1 MDFNGF
7 KKKSFR
13 ITPDPTS
20 RCEGNIFNHF
30 KIFNSFLVHITSHHF
45 VRLNYTL
52 NSIPTSPHFSV
63 HPAVVLQTLIVILLF
78 NLLTLFFHSLLT
90 VHPLFIHFI
99 FFIIF
104 FISKKPTTIY
114 INQHMS
120 SSISRI

>member
-1 MDFNGF
+1 MVQSDVNH
-7 KKKSFR
+7 
-13 ITPDPTS
+13 S
-20 RCEGNIFNHF
+20 RPNFPLRREYLQPFQDLQFVSCPH
-30 KIFNSFLVHITSHHF
+30 HITSF
-45 VRLNYTL
+45 CTCLNYTL

-104 FISKKPTTIY
+104 FLSKKPTTIY